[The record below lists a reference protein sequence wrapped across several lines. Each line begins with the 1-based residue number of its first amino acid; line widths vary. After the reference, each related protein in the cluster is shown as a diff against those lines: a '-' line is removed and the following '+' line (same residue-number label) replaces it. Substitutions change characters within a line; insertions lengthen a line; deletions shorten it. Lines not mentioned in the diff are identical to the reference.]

1 MDKYDIADKN
11 GQDKVVSQLTKIF
24 EGKVLKFTQ
33 HYLDKN
39 TVDINMTVTCSSGNT
54 YVYNLEAKDRTY
66 AHDYFGSWMIEE
78 SKWDELTK
86 REGKAYYVNTF
97 PDGWITFWDLS
108 KINKDE
114 IKHEMRKLPKNTLEP
129 QKGWVEKSVYY
140 LPMSLACY
148 SSSFI

>member
-1 MDKYDIADKN
+1 MDIYIETDKN
-11 GQDKVVSQLTKIF
+11 GQDKVVNQLSKIF
-24 EGKVLKFTQ
+24 DGKELKFTQ
-33 HYLDKN
+33 HYQDKQ
-39 TVDINMTVTCSSGNT
+39 TVDINMTVKCPNGNV

-66 AHDYFGSWMIEE
+66 PHYHFSSWVIEE
-78 SKWDELTK
+78 AKWDELSK
-86 REGKAYYVNTF
+86 RDGKAYYVNTF

-108 KINKDE
+108 KINKE
-114 IKHEMRKLPKNTLEP
+114 ELKHEMRKLPANTLKP